1 MIKCL
6 NIQIRK
12 IFVGCA
18 LVIPQQLPQ
27 ILEDFR
33 LIFLYIYV
41 VLIEVKA
48 LSMCQIFTC
57 EHENRNI
64 FHTKCNNVEL
74 TRVLLLLMTEDF

>member
-1 MIKCL
+1 
-6 NIQIRK
+6 
-12 IFVGCA
+12 VGCA

-48 LSMCQIFTC
+48 LSMCQISKKTSNEVTC